1 MSMMTEERK
10 KYLLDGAVDLHVH
23 TAPSISPRELD
34 VAEMARDAMKYGLK
48 GFVAKD
54 HYFCSTG
61 DCQLVNK
68 HICGGKEICF
78 GLMAMNN
85 SMGGFNLKAV
95 STACE
100 MGTKII
106 SLPTVSAREHQEYN
120 VRPGVV
126 PFKATG
132 ASPVKETPI
141 SFTDEN
147 GNVVPALVEIL
158 EFLAQYHPSV
168 ILAMGHGSA
177 AEIDAVIKKAKEL
190 GLKKLYVNHPIF
202 IVDADIPTMK
212 RWAEMGCFLELN
224 ACNLYR
230 SVTRPP
236 TVGPDVVKQI
246 VAEAGVEHC
255 VISTDMGQKHN
266 PPPVDV
272 LAEFMQWFIDTI
284 GLTEEQVFRMAK
296 TNPAALL
303 GI

>member
-61 DCQLVNK
+61 DCQLINK

-126 PFKATG
+126 PLDVYKRQVLTRRSGLLIRGIAQAQRNQG
-132 ASPVKETPI
+132 C
-141 SFTDEN
+141 
-147 GNVVPALVEIL
+147 GLL
-158 EFLAQYHPSV
+158 ESRKNIFLDFDV
-168 ILAMGHGSA
+168 GH
-177 AEIDAVIKKAKEL
+177 
-190 GLKKLYVNHPIF
+190 
-202 IVDADIPTMK
+202 
-212 RWAEMGCFLELN
+212 
-224 ACNLYR
+224 
-230 SVTRPP
+230 
-236 TVGPDVVKQI
+236 
-246 VAEAGVEHC
+246 
-255 VISTDMGQKHN
+255 
-266 PPPVDV
+266 
-272 LAEFMQWFIDTI
+272 
-284 GLTEEQVFRMAK
+284 
-296 TNPAALL
+296 
-303 GI
+303 